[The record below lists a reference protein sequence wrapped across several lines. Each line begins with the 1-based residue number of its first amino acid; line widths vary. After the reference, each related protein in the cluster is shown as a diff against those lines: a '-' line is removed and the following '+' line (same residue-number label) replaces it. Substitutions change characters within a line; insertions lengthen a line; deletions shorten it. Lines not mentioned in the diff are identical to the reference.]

1 MAVKAIPEGYH
12 TVTPYLICMGA
23 AAALDY
29 YKKAFGAT
37 ERMRMAGPDGK
48 IGHAELE
55 IGDSVIML
63 ADEAPDMQAFCPST
77 IGGTPVSIV
86 LYVTDV
92 DTVFNRAL
100 AGGATQ
106 IHPLKDRFYGDRTG
120 TLLDP
125 FGHMWTIATHKED
138 VPPEEMQRRAEAEA
152 KAKKVTGY

>member
-1 MAVKAIPEGYH
+1 MAKVKPIPEGYPQ
-12 TVTPYLICMGA
+12 VTPYLCVDGA
-23 AAALDY
+23 AAAIEFY
-29 YKKAFGAT
+29 CEVFGAK
-37 ERMRMAGPDGK
+37 ERMRMPGPDGK
-48 IGHAELE
+48 IGHAEIE

-63 ADEAPDMQAFCPST
+63 ADEAPEMQAFCPST

-100 AGGATQ
+100 AGGATR
-106 IHPLKDRFYGDRTG
+106 IHPLADKFYGDRTG

-138 VPPEEMQRRAEAEA
+138 VSPEEMQRRAAAEA
-152 KAKKVTGY
+152 MKAGGH

>member
-1 MAVKAIPEGYH
+1 
-12 TVTPYLICMGA
+12 MGA
-23 AAALDY
+23 AAAIDY

-48 IGHAELE
+48 IGHAEIE

-63 ADEAPDMQAFCPST
+63 ADEAPEMQAFCPST

-106 IHPLKDRFYGDRTG
+106 IHPLADKFYGDRTG

-125 FGHMWTIATHKED
+125 FGHMWTIATHRED
-138 VPPEEMQRRAEAEA
+138 VSPEEMTRRADAAVQKMKE
-152 KAKKVTGY
+152 TGGS

>member
-23 AAALDY
+23 AAALEY

-48 IGHAELE
+48 IGHAEIE
-55 IGDSVIML
+55 IGDSVVML
-63 ADEAPDMQAFCPST
+63 ADEAPEMQAFCPTT
-77 IGGTPVSIV
+77 IGGTPVSMC

-92 DTVFNRAL
+92 DTVFKRAL
-100 AGGATQ
+100 AGGGMQ
-106 IHPLKDRFYGDRTG
+106 IHPLQDKFYGDRTG
-120 TLLDP
+120 TLRDP

-138 VPPEEMQRRAEAEA
+138 VAPEEMQRRAEAEA
-152 KAKKVTGY
+152 KKAAGNR